1 MSLIEA
7 VEKVLMFVYNAK
19 EKGCD
24 VSSAK
29 LRPVDELSS
38 CLELEAG
45 WLVLS
50 RGLAKRLGVKLEIFS
65 C

>member
-1 MSLIEA
+1 MAGMSLTKA
-7 VEKVLMFVYNAK
+7 MEKVLMFVFNVE

-29 LRPVDELSS
+29 LRPVDEMSS

-45 WLVLS
+45 
-50 RGLAKRLGVKLEIFS
+50 
-65 C
+65 